1 MHDAMVTGAGVFGVT
16 SEGVGSRPVA
26 QQQRTLFR
34 LESTGSSH
42 SDASP
47 GMAVGLAA
55 LPFASVCNLTGNV
68 LQHSALGGC
77 LDEAV
82 FDQINQLGLEGL
94 DTMDTQLMGCL
105 EGIDPQVLEDLD
117 SDSGLSLESSS
128 GGPVSPGLFK
138 SLQILE
144 LSIKVRKD
152 KKLFVTHTNSMNSSL
167 IQAHLRCRHHPV
179 HTVRMRAELQATA
192 VRWIHS
198 LQKVSWTTQRGH
210 TLIRV
215 KVCGMT
221 TATHLLLSWTRHL

>member
-1 MHDAMVTGAGVFGVT
+1 MDSLVTERLSDLDTDITSAISQDVSLHDAMVTSAGAFGVA
-16 SEGVGSRPVA
+16 SERAEFRPVA

-68 LQHSALGGC
+68 SSHSTLGGC

-94 DTMDTQLMGCL
+94 DTQLMGSL
-105 EGIDPQVLEDLD
+105 DSIDPQLLEDLD

-128 GGPVSPGLFK
+128 GGPVSPGWFRSYKYL
-138 SLQILE
+138 
-144 LSIKVRKD
+144 
-152 KKLFVTHTNSMNSSL
+152 
-167 IQAHLRCRHHPV
+167 
-179 HTVRMRAELQATA
+179 
-192 VRWIHS
+192 
-198 LQKVSWTTQRGH
+198 
-210 TLIRV
+210 
-215 KVCGMT
+215 
-221 TATHLLLSWTRHL
+221 